1 MNKIL
6 PIITYWLPCIYVLML
21 SSFSLQGQ
29 QITPY
34 KQQVLLKDSTNTYNA
49 GKIFAI
55 TIKKNTQN
63 GNVYHVTQSDQTVNF
78 YYTPDIGFV
87 GTDTLIFEYL
97 KTNAQNQIIL
107 QFATIV
113 YHVKPMLLR
122 DDFVNLS
129 TNDSNVSVDY
139 AQNDIYRANPLTL
152 QISYAHNVEYSI
164 SNNLELNVT
173 PGNPGNGFLRYV
185 ICDED
190 GYCNNATITFSI
202 AGASANSVDTF
213 YRSTLKATDLELHLG
228 SFESAEI
235 TGNPTDGE
243 AEIQNGFLIYS
254 PDGDFFG
261 QDSVRVELTLANNE
275 VTEILYLIQVINF
288 NPPNL
293 MLVDD
298 QFFTTTNEPVNFNVR
313 ANDIIK
319 QYSLT
324 IPNQPSNGVLTIF
337 SQGNMTYTP
346 NAGFKGVDAFTY
358 RVCTPG
364 TPYCETAVVKVE
376 VSNKPPE
383 LNTFRFRTAVN
394 TSYVIRYLIPL
405 TNFDYTQVLAPEY
418 GTLEIFA
425 GDQTI
430 EIDGQQ
436 VSGFNM
442 IVYTPGFGFVG
453 EDEMRVQYCAGGEC
467 KDLKI
472 YVEVQDYF
480 PDFLCYDDCIWPGD
494 INNDGRVDMQDLLPL
509 AYHLGE
515 VGYSRNTSDDHWTG
529 EAGMNWG
536 NQQLM
541 TGYDLKYTDA
551 DGNGMLTAADT
562 SLISQHYLKYHRL
575 IPPAPKGFSGVPFI
589 LDPTVESAEEGDT
602 VTFNI
607 IIGTSNFPALEYTG
621 LSFQLDFLGTD
632 FLDTSSIQF
641 KFEDQ
646 SWITN
651 GGPTLQ
657 LSLKPHGARLD
668 AGIARADGKHT
679 SGYGLVGKMDAI
691 IVKDISGFH
700 VGKDYIDIPVRMS
713 NGLLMKLDGTTDR
726 LQDTQAS
733 VRVYLENDESERK
746 NQLIAYP
753 NPARSELNLALNGN
767 AQIQVVEIYSVS
779 GQLAGMFTNPGIDRM
794 TIPISQLSDGFYII
808 KATST
813 EGVHTAKVQVH
824 K

>member
-6 PIITYWLPCIYVLML
+6 PIIMYWLPCVYVLM
-21 SSFSLQGQ
+21 FSAVTLHGQ

-34 KQQVLLKDSTNTYNA
+34 KQQILLKDSSNTYNA
-49 GKIFAI
+49 GNIFGV
-55 TIKKNTQN
+55 TIKKNTQH
-63 GNVYHVTQSDQTVNF
+63 GITTHSPQGQNVYF
-78 YYTPDIGFV
+78 YYTPDPGYV
-87 GTDTLIFEYL
+87 GTDTLIYEYW
-97 KTNAQNQIIL
+97 KTNPQNQIIL
-107 QFATIV
+107 QFATVV

-122 DDFVNLS
+122 DDFVNLNS
-129 TNDSNVSVDY
+129 SDSNVFVDY
-139 AQNDIYRANPLTL
+139 AQNDIYRADPLQL
-152 QISYAHNVEYSI
+152 HVSYAHNVDYVI
-164 SNNLELNVT
+164 SNNLDLQVT
-173 PGNPGNGFLRYV
+173 PLQPGNGFIRYV
-185 ICDED
+185 VCDED
-190 GYCNNATITFSI
+190 GYCSNATISFSI
-202 AGASANSVDTF
+202 SGNSNAIADTF
-213 YRSTLKATDLELHLG
+213 YRSTLKETSLELHLG
-228 SFESAEI
+228 SFSSSNVIQTPFNGQALI
-235 TGNPTDGE
+235 SNDFVVYTPGN
-243 AEIQNGFLIYS
+243 N
-254 PDGDFFG
+254 FFG
-261 QDSVRVELTLANNE
+261 VDTLGVELIHTNNE
-275 VTEILYLIQVINF
+275 TTQIIYIIQVINF
-288 NPPNL
+288 NPPNT

-298 QFFTTTNEPVNFNVR
+298 HFYTTTNEPVNFNVR
-313 ANDIIK
+313 NNDIIK
-319 QYSLT
+319 QYALT
-324 IPNQPSNGVLTIF
+324 IPNQPTNGVLTVF

-346 NAGFKGVDAFTY
+346 NSGFKGVDVFTY

-383 LNTFRFRTAVN
+383 LNTFRFTTAIN
-394 TSYVIRYLIPL
+394 TPYVIRYLIPL
-405 TNFDYTQVLAPEY
+405 SNFEYNQVLAPEY
-418 GTLEIFA
+418 GTLEIYE

-430 EIDGQQ
+430 DIDGQP
-436 VSGFNM
+436 VAGFNM

-453 EDEMRVQYCAGGEC
+453 EDEMRIQYCAGGEC

-515 VGYSRNTSDDHWTG
+515 VGYSRNTSTEHWTG
-529 EAGMNWG
+529 ETGMNWG
-536 NQQLM
+536 NNQLM

-551 DGNGMLTAADT
+551 DGNGMIAAADT
-562 SLISQHYLKYHRL
+562 TLISQHYLKYHRL
-575 IPPAPKGFSGVPFI
+575 IPPAPKGLSGVPFI
-589 LDPTVESAEEGDT
+589 LEPTVSSAEEGDT

-641 KFEDQ
+641 QFADQ
-646 SWITN
+646 SWLTN

-691 IVKDISGFH
+691 IIRDLTGFH
-700 VGKDYIDIPVRMS
+700 IGKDYLDIPVRMS
-713 NGLLMKLDGTTDR
+713 NGLLMRLDGSVDR
-726 LQDTQAS
+726 LQDAQAS
-733 VRVYLENDESERK
+733 VRVYLENNETERK

-753 NPARSELNLALNGN
+753 NPARSELTLALNGN
-767 AQIQVVEIYSVS
+767 AQIQVVEIYSIS
-779 GQLAGMFTNPGIDRM
+779 GQLAGMFSNAGLERM

>member
-6 PIITYWLPCIYVLML
+6 PNITYWLPCIYVLML

-34 KQQVLLKDSTNTYNA
+34 KQLVLLKDSTITYNA
-49 GKIFAI
+49 GNILTI

-63 GNVYHVTQSDQTVNF
+63 GTINTENLQGNIYFH
-78 YYTPDIGFV
+78 YTPNVGYV
-87 GTDTLIFEYL
+87 GTDTLIFEYF
-97 KTNAQNQIIL
+97 KTNDQNQIIL
-107 QFATIV
+107 QFTTIV
-113 YHVKPMLLR
+113 YNVKPMLLR
-122 DDFVNLS
+122 DDFINLS
-129 TNDSNVSVDY
+129 ANDNNVVVDY
-139 AQNDIYRANPLTL
+139 AQNDIYRADPLSL
-152 QISYAHNVEYSI
+152 HISYAHNVEYSI
-164 SNNLELNVT
+164 TNDLELQVT
-173 PGNPGNGFLRYV
+173 PGSIGNGFLRYV

-190 GYCNNATITFSI
+190 GYCGNATITFSI
-202 AGASANSVDTF
+202 SGTSTNTVDTF
-213 YRSTLKATDLELHLG
+213 YRSTLKGTSLELHLG
-228 SFESAEI
+228 AFETEEI
-235 TGNPTDGE
+235 TGIPS
-243 AEIQNGFLIYS
+243 NGVAAISNGVLTYS
-254 PDGDFFG
+254 PNANFFG
-261 QDSVRVELTLANNE
+261 QDSVKIELSLIGGYTS
-275 VTEILYLIQVINF
+275 EILYIIQVINF
-288 NPPNL
+288 NPPKI

-298 QFFTTTNEPVNFNVR
+298 QFYTTTNEPVSFNVR

-324 IPNQPSNGVLTIF
+324 IPNQPSNGILTIF

-346 NAGFKGVDAFTY
+346 NPGFKGIDAFTY
-358 RVCTPG
+358 KVCTPG

-394 TSYVIRYLIPL
+394 TPYVIRYLIPL
-405 TNFDYTQVLAPEY
+405 NNFEYNQVLAPEY

-430 EIDGQQ
+430 EIDGQE

-442 IVYTPGFGFVG
+442 IVYSPGFGFVG
-453 EDEMRVQYCAGGEC
+453 EDEMRIQYCAGGEC

-515 VGYSRNTSDDHWTG
+515 VGYSRNTSDDYWTG
-529 EAGMNWG
+529 ETGMNWG

-551 DGNGMLTAADT
+551 DGDGMLTAADT

-589 LDPTVESAEEGDT
+589 LDPTLASAEVGDT

-641 KFEDQ
+641 QFADQ

-691 IVKDISGFH
+691 IIRDMDGFH
-700 VGKDYIDIPVRMS
+700 IGNDYIDIPFRMS
-713 NGLLMKLDGTTDR
+713 NGLLMKLDGSTDR
-726 LQDTQAS
+726 LQDAQAS
-733 VRVYLENDESERK
+733 VRVYLQNNETERK

-753 NPARSELNLALNGN
+753 NPARSELTLALNGN
-767 AQIQVVEIYSVS
+767 AQIKLVEIYSVS
-779 GQLAGMFTNPGIDRM
+779 GKLAGMFTNAGLDRM
-794 TIPISQLSDGFYII
+794 TIPISQLPDGFYII

>member
-29 QITPY
+29 QITPF
-34 KQQVLLKDSTNTYNA
+34 KQQVLLRDSTNTYNA
-49 GKIFAI
+49 GNIFGI

-63 GNVYHVTQSDQTVNF
+63 GTISTENQQGNIYFH
-78 YYTPDIGFV
+78 YTPDPGYV
-87 GTDTLIFEYL
+87 GTDTLIFEYFI
-97 KTNAQNQIIL
+97 TNPQNQIIL
-107 QFATIV
+107 QFTTIV

-122 DDFVNLS
+122 DDFINLS
-129 TNDSNVSVDY
+129 ANDANVIVDY
-139 AQNDIYRANPLTL
+139 AQNDIYRADPLSL
-152 QISYAHNVEYSI
+152 HISYAHNVDYTI
-164 SNNLELNVT
+164 TNNLDLYAT
-173 PGNPGNGFLRYV
+173 PGTPGNGFLRYV

-190 GYCNNATITFSI
+190 GYCSNATITFSI
-202 AGASANSVDTF
+202 SGSAGSNVDTF
-213 YRSTLKATDLELHLG
+213 YRSTLKGTPLELHLG

-235 TGNPTDGE
+235 AGIPSNGLGE
-243 AEIQNGFLIYS
+243 INNGFLTYS
-254 PDGDFFG
+254 PNASFFG
-261 QDSVRVELTLANNE
+261 QDSILVELTHLGDA
-275 VTEILYLIQVINF
+275 VSEILFIIQVINF
-288 NPPNL
+288 NPPNI

-298 QFFTTTNEPVNFNVR
+298 QFYTTTNEPVSFNVR
-313 ANDIIK
+313 DNDIIR

-324 IPNQPSNGVLTIF
+324 IPNQPSNGILTVF

-346 NAGFKGVDAFTY
+346 NSGFKGVDVFTY
-358 RVCTPG
+358 KVCTPG

-383 LNTFRFRTAVN
+383 LNTFRFRTAIN
-394 TSYVIRYLIPL
+394 TPYVIRYLIPL
-405 TNFDYTQVLAPEY
+405 NNFEYNQVLAPEY

-430 EIDGQQ
+430 EIDGQE

-453 EDEMRVQYCAGGEC
+453 EDEMRIQYCAGGEC

-509 AYHLGE
+509 SYHLGE
-515 VGYSRNTSDDHWTG
+515 VGYSRNTSNNHWTG
-529 EAGMNWG
+529 ETGMNWG
-536 NQQLM
+536 NQQLT

-551 DGNGMLTAADT
+551 DGDGMLTAADT

-575 IPPAPKGFSGVPFI
+575 IPPVPKGFSGVPFI

-641 KFEDQ
+641 QFADQ

-668 AGIARADGKHT
+668 AGIARADGKHS

-691 IVKDISGFH
+691 IIRDLTGFH
-700 VGKDYIDIPVRMS
+700 IGKDYIDIPFKMS
-713 NGLLMKLDGTTDR
+713 NGLLMKLDGSVDR

-733 VRVYLENDESERK
+733 VRVYLENNEAERK
-746 NQLIAYP
+746 NQLLAYP
-753 NPARSELNLALNGN
+753 NPARSELTLALNGN
-767 AQIQVVEIYSVS
+767 AQIKIVEIYSVS
-779 GQLAGMFTNPGIDRM
+779 GQLAGLFTNAGLDRM
-794 TIPISQLSDGFYII
+794 TIPISQLADGFYII